1 MKYEAIYTYSSEFSV
16 RKMCKVLGLKE
27 YAYYQWKRRW
37 ELRETHRQDARALAL
52 IFRKVF
58 EDNGQTYGYRKMKRA
73 MAEEGHILSIY
84 KVKKIMRENGFY
96 SISVEKYRPAH
107 NGKTDGRFLENKVK
121 QKFFAD
127 EEDKIWAG
135 DITYIKTGQGWIY
148 LAAVMD
154 LFNREIIGY
163 AISKTIDTELVKTA
177 LGNAIARTKRRNGNL
192 IFHSDRGC
200 QYTSKSFQEMLSKYG
215 FEGSMSRPG
224 CPYDNACLESFFSTA
239 KKERIYRKEYGTL
252 EEVKSD
258 LFEYIELFYNRKR
271 MHSYL
276 QYKSPVEYRIAK
288 EKESLANFNTN
299 KMHMIAQIS

>member
-1 MKYEAIYTYSSEFSV
+1 MKYESIHTYSSEFSV
-16 RKMCKVLGLKE
+16 RRICRALELKPCG
-27 YAYYQWKRRW
+27 YYQWLRRLAKR
-37 ELRETHRQDARALAL
+37 EAYRQEERALAL
-52 IFRKVF
+52 IVRKVF
-58 EDNGQTYGYRKMKRA
+58 EDNGQTYGYRKMQLA
-73 MAEEGHILSIY
+73 MEKEGHALSVY
-84 KVKKIMRENGFY
+84 KVRKIMRENGLY
-96 SISVEKYRPAH
+96 SITVQKYRPAH

-121 QKFFAD
+121 QNFFAE

-135 DITYIKTGQGWIY
+135 DITYIKTKQGWMY

-163 AISKTIDTELVKTA
+163 AISKTIDSELAKAA
-177 LGNAIARTKRRNGNL
+177 LGNALARTKRKNGSV

-200 QYTSKSFQEMLSKYG
+200 QYTSKAFQEMLSKYG
-215 FEGSMSRPG
+215 LEGSMSRPG

-271 MHSYL
+271 MHSHLGYM
-276 QYKSPVEYRIAK
+276 SPVEYRMAK
-288 EKESLANFNTN
+288 EKEKQAKTN
-299 KMHMIAQIS
+299 NSRMHMTAQTC

>member
-16 RKMCKVLGLKE
+16 RRMCKVLGLKE

-37 ELRETHRQDARALAL
+37 ELREARRQDARALAL
-52 IFRKVF
+52 LMRKVF
-58 EDNGQTYGYRKMKRA
+58 EDNGQTYGYRKMQLA
-73 MAEEGHILSIY
+73 MEKEGHALSVY
-84 KVKKIMRENGFY
+84 KVRKIMRENGLY
-96 SISVEKYRPAH
+96 SITVQKYRPAH
-107 NGKTDGRFLENKVK
+107 NGKTDGRFLENKAK
-121 QKFFAD
+121 QNFFA
-127 EEDKIWAG
+127 EEADKVWAG
-135 DITYIKTGQGWIY
+135 DITYIKTKQGWMY

-163 AISKTIDTELVKTA
+163 AISKTIDSELAKTA
-177 LGNAIARTKRRNGNL
+177 LGNALARTKRRNGSV

-200 QYTSKSFQEMLSKYG
+200 QYTSKAFQEMLSKYG
-215 FEGSMSRPG
+215 LEGSMSRPG

-252 EEVKSD
+252 EEIKSD

-271 MHSYL
+271 MHSHL

-288 EKESLANFNTN
+288 EKEKLANFNANT
-299 KMHMIAQIS
+299 MHMITQIS